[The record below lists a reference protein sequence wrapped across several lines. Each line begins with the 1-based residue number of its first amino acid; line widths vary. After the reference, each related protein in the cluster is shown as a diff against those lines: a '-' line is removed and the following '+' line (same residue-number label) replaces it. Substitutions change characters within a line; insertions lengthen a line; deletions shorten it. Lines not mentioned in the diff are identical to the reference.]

1 MKSNEA
7 ASSDAVFFV
16 VFLPVLSSDLLPL
29 YVMAKGFVEID
40 SLCRDII
47 KDARAGNFK
56 PVYLLMG
63 DEPYYVDMVC
73 DAVIENC
80 LDESERDFN
89 QTICYGA
96 DIDADTVITAA
107 RRYPMF
113 ADRQLV
119 VIKEAQMMKSLE
131 ELALYCAKPLDSTVL
146 VIAMHGARADKRKS
160 LYKNASKVGVVVD
173 STQLKDY
180 EMPRWISMYYQA
192 KGMTIA
198 PDAAALLGE
207 YAGTDLNK
215 IAIETEKMLKN
226 LPEGVREVS
235 VSDIEKNVGISR
247 QFSIFELTKE
257 LSMKNAPKAL
267 RTAAYIGSAAKF
279 AMPMAVSALYTH
291 FYRILKYGALLKQ
304 NPRPASDQKARILGV
319 NPYFFAEYDAAVR
332 NYPVKKCMAV
342 IALLKEYD
350 YKGKGGDVGEATPAE
365 LMVELTAKILN
376 I

>member
-1 MKSNEA
+1 
-7 ASSDAVFFV
+7 
-16 VFLPVLSSDLLPL
+16 
-29 YVMAKGFVEID
+29 MAKGFVEID
-40 SLCRDII
+40 SLCREIV
-47 KDARAGNFK
+47 KDVRSGKFC

-73 DAVIENC
+73 DAIMEHC

-89 QTICYGA
+89 QTVCYGA
-96 DIDADTVITAA
+96 DVNADAVITAA

-119 VIKEAQMMKSLE
+119 VVKEAQMMKSLE
-131 ELALYCAKPLDSTVL
+131 ELAVYCAKPLESTVL

-160 LYKNASKVGVVVD
+160 LYKNVSKVGVVVD
-173 STQLKDY
+173 SMQLKDY
-180 EMPRWISMYYQA
+180 EMPQWISMYYQTR
-192 KGMTIA
+192 GLRIA

-207 YAGTDLNK
+207 HAGTDLNK

-226 LPEGVREVS
+226 LPEGAVEVS
-235 VSDIEKNVGISR
+235 AEDVEKNVGISR

-257 LSMKNAPKAL
+257 LSLKNSPKAL
-267 RTAAYIGSAAKF
+267 KIAAYIGSSAKF
-279 AMPMAVSALYTH
+279 AMPMAVSALYVH
-291 FYRILKYGALLKQ
+291 FYRILKYGALLAGNS
-304 NPRPASDQKARILGV
+304 NPTSDQKARILGV
-319 NPYFFAEYDAAVR
+319 SPYFFREYDAAVR
-332 NYPVKKCMAV
+332 NYPVRKCMGV
-342 IALLKEYD
+342 ISLLREYD

>member
-1 MKSNEA
+1 
-7 ASSDAVFFV
+7 
-16 VFLPVLSSDLLPL
+16 
-29 YVMAKGFVEID
+29 MAKGFIETD
-40 SLCRDII
+40 TLCRQIVSDVR
-47 KDARAGNFK
+47 KGVFS

-73 DAVIENC
+73 DAIIENA

-96 DIDADTVITAA
+96 DVNADTVITAA

-113 ADRQLV
+113 AERQLV
-119 VIKEAQMMKSLE
+119 VVKEAQMMKSLE
-131 ELALYCAKPLDSTVL
+131 EMAIYCQNPLDSTVL
-146 VIAMHGARADKRKS
+146 VLAMHGASADKRKS
-160 LYKNASKVGVVVD
+160 LYKIVSKMGVVVD
-173 STQLKDY
+173 SQLLRDY
-180 EMPRWISMYYQA
+180 EVARWISMYYTCN
-192 KGMTIA
+192 GLEIS
-198 PDAAALLGE
+198 PDAAALLAE

-215 IAIETEKMLKN
+215 IAVETQKMLKN
-226 LPEGVREVS
+226 LPEGVVK
-235 VSDIEKNVGISR
+235 VTAADIERNVGISR

-257 LSMKNAPKAL
+257 LSMKNSPKAL
-267 RTAAYIGSAAKF
+267 KIASYIGSAAKF

-291 FYRILKYGALLKQ
+291 FYRILKYGALLMQ
-304 NPRPASDQKARILGV
+304 NPRPANDAKAKVLGV
-319 NPYFFAEYDAAVR
+319 NPYFFSEYDTAVR

-350 YKGKGGDVGEATPAE
+350 FKGKGGDVGEATPAE